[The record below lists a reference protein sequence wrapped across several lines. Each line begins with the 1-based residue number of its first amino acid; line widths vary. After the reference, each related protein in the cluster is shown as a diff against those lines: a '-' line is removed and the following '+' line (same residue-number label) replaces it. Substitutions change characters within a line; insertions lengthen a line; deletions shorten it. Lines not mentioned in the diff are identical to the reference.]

1 MLSLRAVGR
10 AFPHAA
16 SLVEVNSSPVKA
28 EETRDD
34 LGTLLAL
41 FQLFRAL
48 QTVALAKARYRDSMK
63 ELDRISQA
71 IHKARSACSCQ
82 G

>member
-34 LGTLLAL
+34 LGTVAGPISTLQGLADRL
-41 FQLFRAL
+41 GCFCLDVRPVHRA
-48 QTVALAKARYRDSMK
+48 V
-63 ELDRISQA
+63 
-71 IHKARSACSCQ
+71 
-82 G
+82 